1 VYSAADNDVELQQGA
16 KFEKSKVFTSTHH
29 ESVQPLCK
37 VFRGNIY
44 VNKKINFILSHTHVS
59 VSLELLGGGHMS
71 LMNLNTSAVIKN
83 NDIYMTFLFRS
94 NKEKSEKEKN
104 KDKDYEAKEKMIK
117 KEERR
122 EEGEREKRSKE
133 KKEEKAAQREERALQ
148 REERSYRVS
157 NCFCVFCTVLC
168 NIII

>member
-1 VYSAADNDVELQQGA
+1 VFSAADNDVVELQQGV
-16 KFEKSKVFTSTHH
+16 KFEKDKVFSYTRH
-29 ESVQPLCK
+29 ESVLAVCK
-37 VFRGNIY
+37 IFRANIC
-44 VNKKINFILSHTHVS
+44 VNMKINFTLSHTR
-59 VSLELLGGGHMS
+59 HMS
-71 LMNLNTSAVIKN
+71 FMNLNTSGIKTY
-83 NDIYMTFLFRS
+83 NDLYMTFLFRS

-133 KKEEKAAQREERALQ
+133 KKEEKATQREERALQ

-157 NCFCVFCTVLC
+157 KCYLVFCTLHC
-168 NIII
+168 NIIV